1 MNYREY
7 KQYVEQFVVCDDLS
21 VKVHKS
27 LMSKISVNLFH
38 SNDSYFRTLIDFDK
52 KRLCNPVS

>member
-38 SNDSYFRTLIDFDK
+38 SNDSYFGTLIDFDK